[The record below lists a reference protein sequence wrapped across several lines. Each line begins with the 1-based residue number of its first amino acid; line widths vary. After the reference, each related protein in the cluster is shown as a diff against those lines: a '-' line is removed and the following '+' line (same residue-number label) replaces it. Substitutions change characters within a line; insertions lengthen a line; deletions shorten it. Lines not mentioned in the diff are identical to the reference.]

1 MEGNRERDAA
11 ELVYEDNEVLVLFK
25 PSGMTVQG
33 SQGSTLEQWAAASG
47 VTQPGASLRFVLD
60 PECWRQ
66 REQKG
71 ISGLVLALKA
81 QQAPESTN
89 DEHASLQIERKY
101 CAVVAGPVA
110 QGE

>member
-1 MEGNRERDAA
+1 MAERDAA
-11 ELVYEDNEVLVLFK
+11 EVVYEDDEVLVLFK

-33 SQGSTLEQWAAASG
+33 SQGSTLEQWAAAFG
-47 VTQPGASLRFVLD
+47 LTQPGASLRFVHD
-60 PECWRQ
+60 PESWRQ

-81 QQAPESTN
+81 QQTPESAN
-89 DEHASLQIERKY
+89 DVHASLQIQRKY
-101 CAVVAGPVA
+101 CAVVTGPVA